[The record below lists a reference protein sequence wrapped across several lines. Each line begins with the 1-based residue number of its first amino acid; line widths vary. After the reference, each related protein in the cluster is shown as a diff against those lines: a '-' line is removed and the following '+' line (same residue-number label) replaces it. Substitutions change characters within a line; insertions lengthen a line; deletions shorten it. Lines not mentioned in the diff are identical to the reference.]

1 MFLPGLQLSACPL
14 PGAGAGGACLSALFP
29 PPPRPPGGGRCSPSP
44 GSVAGRSCVLG
55 PRGQPFQPSCPL
67 PPLPQPLPRVW
78 VWFGVWGRVPGA
90 GLRGSLLLPRS
101 SSLHL
106 GGVGGLSLHRWIKAL
121 LRRRG
126 GSGWWVA
133 FAPPGHRAGGVGE
146 VSSPCPAPRHTGE
159 RTLAGRGGA
168 LCSWA
173 AGFAKGEPACN
184 PASRLG
190 GLVPLSDSVT
200 CSPCNRSSLSSSSIK
215 DVDYPLFLLDRLRSV
230 LMAST
235 SKMELGPQNDY

>member
-1 MFLPGLQLSACPL
+1 M
-14 PGAGAGGACLSALFP
+14 GGVS
-29 PPPRPPGGGRCSPSP
+29 R
-44 GSVAGRSCVLG
+44 
-55 PRGQPFQPSCPL
+55 
-67 PPLPQPLPRVW
+67 
-78 VWFGVWGRVPGA
+78 
-90 GLRGSLLLPRS
+90 LLPRGTG
-101 SSLHL
+101 L
-106 GGVGGLSLHRWIKAL
+106 GVG
-121 LRRRG
+121 
-126 GSGWWVA
+126 
-133 FAPPGHRAGGVGE
+133 GE

-173 AGFAKGEPACN
+173 AGYAKGEPACN

-215 DVDYPLFLLDRLRSV
+215 DVVDYPLFLPDRLRSV